1 MCFGVARTGRRV
13 EFPPLDRHHS
23 TLLCRPGRAFGCGS
37 HFAEGTSQGGYTIAG
52 RWHAPLCGRSGR
64 TCEDNQRAVGLW
76 RRCKCL
82 HEGEPEFV
90 FFFLLFLPWIFQ
102 YKKTNLLFALQDRAS
117 AAFIAA
123 QNGHRTVLSLLILA
137 HASMDIKRIDGAT
150 PLWIAAQM
158 GHDHICKVLLQNGA
172 NVDTVRCDGATPLFK
187 AAHKGHASV
196 VTVLLKYRPNLGLLP
211 NGETALHA
219 AAMFGHMTVCKQLV
233 AAGSDIMV
241 KNQDGLTAMELA
253 HHENYTSIRD
263 YLRERMR
270 ALIEHNT
277 LAMAKMRIST

>member
-1 MCFGVARTGRRV
+1 MLEQGAELNSRRSTGTTAL
-13 EFPPLDRHHS
+13 F
-23 TLLCRPGRAFGCGS
+23 
-37 HFAEGTSQGGYTIAG
+37 FAAQGGHLDVVRILLKARAKVDIPSLDGGT
-52 RWHAPLCGRSGR
+52 PLFVAAQGGHVKIIRELLDCGADVNA
-64 TCEDNQRAVGLW
+64 CMKVNQS
-76 RRCKCL
+76 
-82 HEGEPEFV
+82 FFQ
-90 FFFLLFLPWIFQ
+90 FFFLFRIFQ
-102 YKKTNLLFALQDRAS
+102 YKNVILQDRAS

-233 AAGSDIMV
+233 AAGSDIML